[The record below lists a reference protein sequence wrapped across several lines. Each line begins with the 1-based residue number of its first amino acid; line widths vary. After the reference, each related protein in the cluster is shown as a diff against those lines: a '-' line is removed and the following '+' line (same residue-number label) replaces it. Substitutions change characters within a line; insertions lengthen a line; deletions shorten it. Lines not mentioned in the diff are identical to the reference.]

1 MGDSEKKYILQTDFE
16 GKKILQGNTWRK
28 KYLLCRIMLGKKL
41 TPLCVRKKNYFT
53 RGLRKKKFVHK
64 PNDPHPP
71 SKDKWSTPK
80 LTMLR
85 PAERLCNLY
94 IPLESYYI

>member
-16 GKKILQGNTWRK
+16 GKKILRGNTWRK

-53 RGLRKKKFVHK
+53 RGLRKKKIRTQTKSPTPPFK
-64 PNDPHPP
+64 RQMIDP
-71 SKDKWSTPK
+71 
-80 LTMLR
+80 
-85 PAERLCNLY
+85 
-94 IPLESYYI
+94 